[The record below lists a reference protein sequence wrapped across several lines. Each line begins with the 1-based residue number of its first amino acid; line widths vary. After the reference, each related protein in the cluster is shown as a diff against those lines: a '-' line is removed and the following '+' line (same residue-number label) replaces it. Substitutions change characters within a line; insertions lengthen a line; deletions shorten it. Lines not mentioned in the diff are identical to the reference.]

1 MEVDAVSQTVQAM
14 TEILKMIT
22 TQSIDIAEKLIKIN
36 VQNTIGVFQDDQMGN
51 IVDIY
56 T

>member
-14 TEILKMIT
+14 TEILKIAAS
-22 TQSIDIAEKLIKIN
+22 QSTDIAEKLIKIN

-51 IVDIY
+51 IVDLY
-56 T
+56 V